1 MKKNL
6 GARPLAP
13 KDIFQDHE
21 AEEVRPPSRTYSFHG
36 NDKVPSIHVVPI
48 LPDEKA
54 QSIRSAGGSSGERG
68 RGKAL
73 QRGLKTR
80 HLTMI
85 SLGGTIGTGLF
96 LASGGSVAEAGPG
109 GSLLAY
115 ALIGVLVYFMI
126 QSLGEMATYLPI
138 SGSFS
143 TYGAR
148 FVDPA
153 FGFALGWNYWYSWA
167 TTLAVELSAAEL
179 VMGYWFPNVNGI
191 VWSAIVLVIILALNL
206 ISVKGYGEAEYWFSL
221 TKVLTVVVFVII
233 GILVAT
239 GAVGGHTYGVENWK
253 GGQAFLG
260 GFGGTFSV
268 LLAAGFSFQGTEI
281 VGVTAGESSN
291 PRKAVPKAI
300 RQVFWRI
307 LLFYVCAL
315 FLIGLIIS
323 PDDPAL
329 LNGESDIGS
338 SPFTLVFKAAKLA
351 GADHAMNA
359 VILVTVLS
367 AGNSSMYASS
377 RTLYTMARE
386 GKAPRIFG
394 RTNRHGVPVWSL
406 LLTAVVGALAF
417 LSSLLGTGTVYNWL
431 LSLAG
436 ISGFIAWLGISIS
449 HYRFRRAFL
458 YQGHDL
464 SELPYRAMLYP
475 FGPIFATLAAI
486 LVILGQGYSSFTK
499 TPVDVNQVVSAYIG
513 IPLFLILWFG
523 YKVIRRTKV
532 VPLAQVDLDTGR
544 LVEDTMSETQEED
557 EMGSM
562 GGEGEGKNVFVLER
576 MT

>member
-1 MKKNL
+1 MPDDK
-6 GARPLAP
+6 
-13 KDIFQDHE
+13 
-21 AEEVRPPSRTYSFHG
+21 AE
-36 NDKVPSIHVVPI
+36 SI
-48 LPDEKA
+48 
-54 QSIRSAGGSSGERG
+54 QSGGRG
-68 RGKAL
+68 RGGRELK
-73 QRGLKTR
+73 RGLKTR

-109 GSLLAY
+109 GALLAY
-115 ALIGVLVYFMI
+115 GLIGILVYFMI
-126 QSLGEMATYLPI
+126 QSLGEMATYLPVT
-138 SGSFS
+138 GSFS

-191 VWSAIVLVIILALNL
+191 VWSAVVLVIVLALNM

-221 TKVLTVVVFVII
+221 TKVLTVVVFIVI
-233 GILVAT
+233 GILVAA

-329 LNGESDIGS
+329 LNGDSNIGS
-338 SPFTLVFKAAKLA
+338 SPFTLVFKAAKLS
-351 GADHAMNA
+351 GADHVMNA
-359 VILVTVLS
+359 VILITVLS
-367 AGNSSMYASS
+367 AGNSSMYAAS
-377 RTLYTMARE
+377 RTLYTLARE

-394 RTNRHGVPVWSL
+394 TTNRHGVPVWSIL
-406 LLTAVVGALAF
+406 VTAVIGALAF
-417 LSSLLGTGTVYNWL
+417 LSSLLGTGKVYNWL

-436 ISGFIAWLGISIS
+436 ISGFIAWLGISMS
-449 HYRFRRAFL
+449 HYRFRKAFI

-475 FGPIFATLAAI
+475 FGPIFATVAAA
-486 LVILGQGYSSFTK
+486 LVILGQGYSSFTA
-499 TPVDVNQVVSAYIG
+499 TPIAVDQVISAYIG

-523 YKVIRRTKV
+523 YKIICKTKV

-544 LVEDTMSETQEED
+544 PTQQEKDMDVGDD
-557 EMGSM
+557 EGMGVSSSKM
-562 GGEGEGKNVFVLER
+562 VRMVRMIRRSPPGKVLEWIF
-576 MT
+576 